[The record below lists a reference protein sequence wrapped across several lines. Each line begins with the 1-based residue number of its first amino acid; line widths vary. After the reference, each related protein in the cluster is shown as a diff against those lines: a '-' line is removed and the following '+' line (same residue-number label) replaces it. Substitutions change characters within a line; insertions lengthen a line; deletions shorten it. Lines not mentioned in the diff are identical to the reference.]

1 MSLELLG
8 GSSFAVGGAGES
20 HGPGITTIVFGCPAG
35 LRLSRADLQA
45 QLDRRRPGSSK
56 LGTPRRESDKVV
68 ILSGL
73 YDDDHDSLLGGG
85 DSLLGGGQV
94 CTRVDGDETEVAAY
108 ETGRT
113 TGEPIA
119 ALVLSAAK
127 RSADYDQFL
136 GASGDVRPGHAD
148 LVKYH
153 KSMGYT
159 DPRGGGR
166 TSYRSTVSD
175 VLGGTVARRFLAD
188 HFDTVFLSAICQ
200 VGELRSGKS
209 LADLVGVGHVD
220 EQTLADVQKRL
231 TESAARSAEFGGEL
245 AAVDADFAEEAA
257 KLISRTRKDGDS
269 LGSQLEVVGVRV
281 PALAGEPLYN
291 SLKYR
296 LMGSLGGLHAV
307 QSCEM
312 GSGQASVE
320 RKGSEHN
327 DPIRRQGY
335 VSNHHGGLLGGIT
348 TGSPLIFKVGFKP
361 TSTITS
367 KQASIQKDFEEID
380 YQLTK
385 GRHDPC
391 LGIRAGVT
399 LESRMAIE
407 VMDAV
412 LAHQSSRIDPNAFK
426 LFGQKGSA

>member
-8 GSSFAVGGAGES
+8 GSCFSVAGAGES
-20 HGPGITTIVFGCPAG
+20 HGPGITTIVFGCPPG
-35 LRLSRADLQA
+35 QQLSREDLQA

-56 LGTPRRESDKVV
+56 LGTPRREADKVV

-73 YDDDHDSLLGGG
+73 YNEDHDALLQGAEV
-85 DSLLGGGQV
+85 S
-94 CTRVDGDETEVAAY
+94 TRVGESETHVPSY

-113 TGEPIA
+113 TGEPLA

-127 RSADYDQFL
+127 RSADYEQFL
-136 GASGDVRPGHAD
+136 GAGGDVRPGHAD

-153 KSMGYT
+153 KSMGFT

-175 VLGGTVARRFLAD
+175 VIGGTVARRFLAD
-188 HFDTVFLSAICQ
+188 RFGTVFLSAICQ
-200 VGELRSGKS
+200 VGELRARES
-209 LADLVGVGHVD
+209 LADLVNASDVHD
-220 EQTLADVQKRL
+220 DALADIHARMAEC
-231 TESAARSAEFGGEL
+231 TARSASAGGEL

-257 KLISRTRKDGDS
+257 QLISKTRKEGDS
-269 LGSQLEVVGVRV
+269 VGAQLEVVGVRV

-291 SLKYR
+291 SLKMR

-312 GSGQASVE
+312 GSGGEAVL

-327 DPIRRQGY
+327 DPIRRHGY
-335 VSNHHGGLLGGIT
+335 KSNHHGGLLGGIT
-348 TGSPLIFKVGFKP
+348 TGSPLVFRVGFKP

-367 KQASIQKDFEEID
+367 SQSSIQKDFEEID

-391 LGIRAGVT
+391 LGVRAGVT

-412 LAHQSSRIDPNAFK
+412 LAHQSGRVDPDAFG
-426 LFGQKGSA
+426 LFDQKRPS